1 MTQLNTELQTLSPAL
16 NALVNPQI
24 KIDRTCFVWGDI
36 CTDRTYYLT
45 PSKRVNPEDK
55 DVPLYSINSVVE
67 NVGMAGNYF
76 SVLTET
82 FGNSTN
88 VKHSKESPSIQ
99 KNRYFLQ
106 NTPGSIPEYLQR
118 LDLDVPQYPITFT
131 LPSEREFFD
140 FLVVADYNKGK
151 VTRELYDMLVAQCT
165 GQIYVD
171 TKRPDI
177 TMYTDAT
184 VKMND
189 EEFLRTRAQHKSIY
203 RILHTMGDEGS
214 RIIYPETNKVIECP
228 ASGAN
233 PENVSGAGDVFFAV
247 FIGAEQFLGLDEH
260 DALVLAT
267 VAAGI
272 SIQYTYTYIPKL
284 EEIFNV
290 LRTKSFRVW

>member
-16 NALVNPQI
+16 KALIDPHVGA
-24 KIDRTCFVWGDI
+24 DRTCFVWGDV
-36 CTDRTYYLT
+36 CVDRTYYLH
-45 PSKRVNPEDK
+45 PSKRINPEDK
-55 DVPLYSINSVVE
+55 NVPLYSINSVVE
-67 NVGMAGNYF
+67 NVGMAGNYI
-76 SVLTET
+76 SVLTKT
-82 FGNSTN
+82 FGMPTVN
-88 VKHSKESPSIQ
+88 VKHANETPNIQ

-106 NTPGSIPEYLQR
+106 RMPGSIPEYLQR
-118 LDLDVPQYPITFT
+118 IDLDTPQYPITFT
-131 LPSEREFFD
+131 VPEHEFN

-151 VTRELYDMLVAQCT
+151 VTREIYNKLEDQCT

-177 TMYTDAT
+177 TMYRDAT

-189 EEFLRTRAQHKSIY
+189 EEFLRTRGQHKSIY
-203 RILHTMGDEGS
+203 RILHTMGDKGS
-214 RIIYPETNKVIECP
+214 RIVYPETNRIIECP
-228 ASGAN
+228 ASGAYA
-233 PENVSGAGDVFFAV
+233 ENVSGAGDVFFAV

>member
-1 MTQLNTELQTLSPAL
+1 MTQLATELQTLSPAL
-16 NALVNPQI
+16 SALINPMGNPN
-24 KIDRTCFVWGDI
+24 KTCFVWGDI
-36 CTDRTYYLT
+36 CIDRTYYLQT
-45 PSKRVNPEDK
+45 SKRVNPEDR

-67 NVGMAGNYF
+67 NVGMVGNYI

-82 FGNSTN
+82 FGRSTN
-88 VKHSKESPSIQ
+88 VKHANETPSTQ

-106 NTPGSIPEYLQR
+106 SSPGSIPEYLQR
-118 LDLDVPQYPITFT
+118 LDLDAPQYPITFT
-131 LPSEREFFD
+131 VPEYKFD
-140 FLVVADYNKGK
+140 FLVVADYYKGK
-151 VTRELYDMLVAQCT
+151 VTRELYDKLVDQCT
-165 GQIYVD
+165 GHIYVD

-177 TMYTDAT
+177 TMYRDAT

-189 EEFLRTRAQHKSIY
+189 EEYLRTVGQHKNIH
-203 RILHTMGDEGS
+203 RILHTLGNEGS
-214 RIIYPETNKVIECP
+214 RIIYPETNTVIECP
-228 ASGAN
+228 ASGAY

-247 FIGAEQFLGLDEH
+247 FIGAEQFLGLNEK

-290 LRTKSFRVW
+290 LRTKSFRVR